1 MFARSSFARDNSG
14 NLLSKMP
21 TILDTFAAAGFA
33 EERSARA
40 GKLTLL

>member
-21 TILDTFAAAGFA
+21 TILDTFAVAGFA